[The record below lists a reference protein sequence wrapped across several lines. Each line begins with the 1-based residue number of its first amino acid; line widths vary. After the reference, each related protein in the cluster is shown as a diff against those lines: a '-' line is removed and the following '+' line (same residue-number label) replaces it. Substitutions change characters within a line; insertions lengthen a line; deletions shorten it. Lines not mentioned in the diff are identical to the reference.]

1 MNFIVNFDSY
11 KFDTSPKLN
20 LFIKNYN
27 KIISNNSLPKNTNNS
42 KILTIIACHSNTI
55 IKYKAIINNIPYL
68 LFPNNDIIIIN
79 SSNEQYSD
87 KLKNF
92 ISDENYPHKN
102 SIKKY
107 IEIPNDKYVDFG
119 KYIYGL
125 NTIVSENNDRYDYV
139 VFTNDSIIIQN
150 PITHFYNMVIKM
162 DYELYAYNDSSE
174 IKYHFQSYLYAIK
187 YNAIYKLI
195 NYFENCK
202 SHIKSYKDV
211 IRILELNLTHI
222 YPNNYDCFL
231 KIANIPSNLG
241 KNIYFHNNILYKL
254 LLENNILPF
263 LKIRAL
269 LNKK

>member
-1 MNFIVNFDSY
+1 
-11 KFDTSPKLN
+11 
-20 LFIKNYN
+20 
-27 KIISNNSLPKNTNNS
+27 
-42 KILTIIACHSNTI
+42 
-55 IKYKAIINNIPYL
+55 
-68 LFPNNDIIIIN
+68 
-79 SSNEQYSD
+79 
-87 KLKNF
+87 
-92 ISDENYPHKN
+92 
-102 SIKKY
+102 
-107 IEIPNDKYVDFG
+107 
-119 KYIYGL
+119 
-125 NTIVSENNDRYDYV
+125 
-139 VFTNDSIIIQN
+139 
-150 PITHFYNMVIKM
+150 M
-162 DYELYAYNDSSE
+162 DNELYAYNDSSE